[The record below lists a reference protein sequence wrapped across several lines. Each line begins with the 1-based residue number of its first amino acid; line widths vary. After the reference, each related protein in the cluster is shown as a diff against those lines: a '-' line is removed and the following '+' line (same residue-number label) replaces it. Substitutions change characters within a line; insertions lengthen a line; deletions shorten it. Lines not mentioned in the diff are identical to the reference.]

1 MLVFVGQGDDQL
13 DGVLLDVG
21 QGLGLVG
28 IVGFQLLV
36 AFRHIVVHVSFHI
49 SRICVS
55 SEHDWLGKFPIGGNI
70 QSHRMFQRGSVVKL
84 DYFFFWQVWFSF

>member
-49 SRICVS
+49 SPICVS
-55 SEHDWLGKFPIGGNI
+55 
-70 QSHRMFQRGSVVKL
+70 
-84 DYFFFWQVWFSF
+84 